1 MIYYEFCS
9 CKENYIGESKC
20 NVATWF
26 GELNN
31 LIYDSDPVK
40 NLNKNIQHSCNLT
53 ILANAS
59 MHIRSRNSSEATYIT
74 FLRPHLNDQLK
85 FSKLLLFRDGI
96 M

>member
-1 MIYYEFCS
+1 MNFVLAKKTILVNQNVMGQLDL
-9 CKENYIGESKC
+9 ENL
-20 NVATWF
+20 T
-26 GELNN
+26 
-31 LIYDSDPVK
+31 IYDSDPVK

-74 FLRPHLNDQLK
+74 FLRPHLNNQLK

-96 M
+96 T

>member
-1 MIYYEFCS
+1 MNFVLAKKTILVNQNVMWQLDL
-9 CKENYIGESKC
+9 ENL
-20 NVATWF
+20 T
-26 GELNN
+26 
-31 LIYDSDPVK
+31 IYDSDPVK

-59 MHIRSRNSSEATYIT
+59 MHIKSRKSSEAKYIT